1 MTAFTVPKSEVPEL
15 AAKDENRF
23 TFKLKANGKVYSLPK
38 LEFLP
43 RESAKVIRASIGQV
57 TEADLLRKLVEIECP
72 DAFEAVDALEDDQAE
87 ALSTAWVD
95 SSAVSVGESTASEA
109 S

>member
-1 MTAFTVPKSEVPEL
+1 MTAFTVPKSEVPEASAL
-15 AAKDENRF
+15 AENRF
-23 TFKLKANGKVYSLPK
+23 PFRLTAKGKEYSLPK

-43 RESAKVIRASIGQV
+43 RKSAKVIRESIGRV

-72 DAFEAVDALEDDQAE
+72 EAFEAVDALEDDQAE
-87 ALSTAWVD
+87 ALSTAWVE
-95 SSAVSVGESTASEA
+95 SSAVTVGESTASEG